1 MLKKNLNTFKRS
13 TPMLECWKRQISR
26 KVFTEKTSWI
36 YGAKN
41 SFHVQDSLSIDLW
54 IWGYTIIWC
63 LSSKCLPIQPS
74 MSDLQALDWF
84 YDLQNQI
91 LFHSYKNTKIL
102 SSEIS
107 GEECFFLLFRQLEKK
122 RPKFAFESYQLC
134 FFTLEIKTVSKIS

>member
-1 MLKKNLNTFKRS
+1 M
-13 TPMLECWKRQISR
+13 ER
-26 KVFTEKTSWI
+26 KILSMSKIVWVLIFEYEAT
-36 YGAKN
+36 
-41 SFHVQDSLSIDLW
+41 QSLCV
-54 IWGYTIIWC
+54 IWC
-63 LSSKCLPIQPS
+63 LSSKWLPIQPS
-74 MSDLQALDWF
+74 MSDLLALDRF

-134 FFTLEIKTVSKIS
+134 FFYIKNKDCLEDIIMYVSVLFIVSKDNS

>member
-1 MLKKNLNTFKRS
+1 MERKILSMSKIVWVLIF
-13 TPMLECWKRQISR
+13 ECEAAQ
-26 KVFTEKTSWI
+26 
-36 YGAKN
+36 
-41 SFHVQDSLSIDLW
+41 SFDAF
-54 IWGYTIIWC
+54 
-63 LSSKCLPIQPS
+63 PIQPS
-74 MSDLQALDWF
+74 MSDLLALDRF

-134 FFTLEIKTVSKIS
+134 FFYIKNKDCLEDSIMYVSVLFIVR

>member
-1 MLKKNLNTFKRS
+1 MLKKISILLKEA
-13 TPMLECWKRQISR
+13 PMLECWKRQISR

-36 YGAKN
+36 YGEKN
-41 SFHVQDSLSIDLW
+41 SFHVQDRVLIFECEAAQSLCV
-54 IWGYTIIWC
+54 IWC
-63 LSSKCLPIQPS
+63 LSSKWLPIQPS
-74 MSDLQALDWF
+74 MSDLLALDRF

-107 GEECFFLLFRQLEKK
+107 GEEYCFLLFRQLEKK

-134 FFTLEIKTVSKIS
+134 IFLH

>member
-1 MLKKNLNTFKRS
+1 MRHLMPFKQMTSNT
-13 TPMLECWKRQISR
+13 T
-26 KVFTEKTSWI
+26 
-36 YGAKN
+36 
-41 SFHVQDSLSIDLW
+41 FHLL
-54 IWGYTIIWC
+54 
-63 LSSKCLPIQPS
+63 
-74 MSDLQALDWF
+74 ALDWF

-134 FFTLEIKTVSKIS
+134 FFYIKNKDCLEDNVRVCSFYCKIIPKL